1 MKGSVVFLAG
11 FPAGQ
16 LAANCYFVG
25 AEAGGECV
33 IIDPG
38 QDSAAGVDSLVAEHD
53 LAPAAVLVTHGHFD
67 HMWQAQQ
74 VADKYDAPLWI
85 GAQDRHLLADPMA
98 AISNQ
103 SAAMLRAQL
112 GMGEDLPEFREPGRV
127 HEAVEGSVI
136 EIEGLTVVVDH
147 APGHTP
153 GTVLYRMEYDGPEAS
168 QLMFSGD
175 FLFAGSIGRTDLVG
189 GDHREMLESLRS
201 KVLPLADDIVVLP
214 GHGEQTSI
222 GRERATNPFLLELQ
236 QAPDAGGDEA

>member
-1 MKGSVVFLAG
+1 MFIAG

-16 LAANCYFVG
+16 LGANCHFVG

-38 QDSAAGVDSLVAEHD
+38 QDSAEGVDRLVAEHS
-53 LAPAAVLVTHGHFD
+53 LKPAAVLVTHGHFD
-67 HMWQAQQ
+67 HMWQAQA
-74 VADKYDAPLWI
+74 VADKFDAPLWI
-85 GAQDRHLLADPMA
+85 GAADRHLLADPMA

-103 SAAMLRAQL
+103 SAAMLRAQF
-112 GMGEDLPEFREPGRV
+112 GMDDLPDFKEPGVVR
-127 HEAVEGSVI
+127 EAVEGSVI
-136 EIEGLTVVVDH
+136 EIEGLQIVVDH

-153 GTVLYRMEYDGPEAS
+153 GTVLYRMAYDGAEEIS
-168 QLMFSGD
+168 QVMFSGD
-175 FLFAGSIGRTDLVG
+175 FLFQGSIGRTDLVG
-189 GDHREMLESLRS
+189 GDHMEMLESLRN

-236 QAPDAGGDEA
+236 DTTGGQA

>member
-1 MKGSVVFLAG
+1 MFIAG

-16 LAANCYFVG
+16 LGANCYFVG

-38 QDSAAGVDSLVAEHD
+38 QDSAEGVDRLVEEHSVK
-53 LAPAAVLVTHGHFD
+53 PAAILVTHGHFD
-67 HMWQAQQ
+67 HMWQAQV

-85 GAQDRHLLADPMA
+85 GADDRHLLKDPMV

-103 SAAMLRAQL
+103 SASMLRQQF
-112 GMGEDLPEFREPGRV
+112 GMDELPDFREPGRV

-136 EIEGLTVVVDH
+136 EIEGLTMVVDH

-153 GTVLYRMEYDGPEAS
+153 GTVLYRTTYEGPEDVS

-175 FLFAGSIGRTDLVG
+175 FLFQGSIGRTDLVG
-189 GDHREMLESLRS
+189 GDHSEMLESLRS
-201 KVLPLADDIVVLP
+201 KVLPLSDNIVVFP

-236 QAPDAGGDEA
+236 DTPVDGGQA

>member
-1 MKGSVVFLAG
+1 M
-11 FPAGQ
+11 
-16 LAANCYFVG
+16 AANCYFVG

-38 QDSAAGVDSLVAEHD
+38 QDSAEGVDRLVAEHS
-53 LAPAAVLVTHGHFD
+53 LKPAAVLVTHGHFD
-67 HMWQAQQ
+67 HMWQAQV

-85 GAQDRHLLADPMA
+85 GADDRHLLKDPMA

-103 SAAMLRAQL
+103 SAAMLRAQF
-112 GMGEDLPEFREPGRV
+112 GMDQTPDFREPGKV

-153 GTVLYRMEYDGPEAS
+153 GTVLYRMQYDGPEDVA
-168 QLMFSGD
+168 QVMFSGD
-175 FLFAGSIGRTDLVG
+175 FLFQGSIGRTDLVG
-189 GDHREMLESLRS
+189 GDHSEMLESLRS
-201 KVLPLADDIVVLP
+201 KVLPLADNIVVFP

-222 GRERATNPFLLELQ
+222 GRERATNPFLQDLV
-236 QAPDAGGDEA
+236 ATPADGDA

>member
-1 MKGSVVFLAG
+1 MFLAG

-38 QDSAAGVDSLVAEHD
+38 QDSADGVDRLVEEHSLK
-53 LAPAAVLVTHGHFD
+53 PAAILVTHGHFD
-67 HMWQAQQ
+67 HMWQAQT

-85 GAQDRHLLADPMA
+85 GAADRHLLKDPMA

-103 SAAMLRAQL
+103 SAGMLRAQF
-112 GMGEDLPEFREPGRV
+112 GATDLTDFREPGRV
-127 HEAVEGSVI
+127 REAVQGSVI
-136 EIEGLTVVVDH
+136 EIEGLTIAVDH

-153 GTVLYRMEYDGPEAS
+153 GTVIYRMEYDGPEDIS

-175 FLFAGSIGRTDLVG
+175 FLFQGSIGRTDLVG
-189 GDHREMLESLRS
+189 GDHTEMLESLRNR
-201 KVLPLADDIVVLP
+201 VLPLADNIVVLP

-236 QAPDAGGDEA
+236 DEA

>member
-1 MKGSVVFLAG
+1 MFIAG

-25 AEAGGECV
+25 AGAGGECV

-38 QDSAAGVDSLVAEHD
+38 QDSAEGVDRLVAEHS
-53 LAPAAVLVTHGHFD
+53 LKPAAVLVTHGHFD
-67 HMWQAQQ
+67 HMWQAQA

-85 GAQDRHLLADPMA
+85 GADDRHLLKDPMA

-103 SAAMLRAQL
+103 SAAMLRAQS
-112 GMGEDLPEFREPGRV
+112 GMDQAPDFREPGKV
-127 HEAVEGSVI
+127 HEAIEGSVI

-153 GTVLYRMEYDGPEAS
+153 GTVLYRMEYDGPEDVS
-168 QLMFSGD
+168 QVMFSGD
-175 FLFAGSIGRTDLVG
+175 FLFQGSIGRTDLVG
-189 GDHREMLESLRS
+189 GDHSEMLESLRS
-201 KVLPLADDIVVLP
+201 KVLPLADNIVVFP

-222 GRERATNPFLLELQ
+222 GRERATNPFLQDLV
-236 QAPDAGGDEA
+236 ATPTDGDA